1 MTKRELMTMKGRE
14 EGQYHAQP
22 STDESNLIE
31 SVGLQNLYQERLHPC
46 SWGHARKKSL
56 EEQSR

>member
-1 MTKRELMTMKGRE
+1 MTMKGRE

-31 SVGLQNLYQERLHPC
+31 SAGLQNLYQERLHPC
-46 SWGHARKKSL
+46 SWGHARKKNL
-56 EEQSR
+56 MVQSK

>member
-1 MTKRELMTMKGRE
+1 MTMRGRE

-31 SVGLQNLYQERLHPC
+31 SAGLQNLYQGLLHPC
-46 SWGHARKKSL
+46 SWGHVRKKSL
-56 EEQSR
+56 EEQSK

>member
-46 SWGHARKKSL
+46 S
-56 EEQSR
+56 